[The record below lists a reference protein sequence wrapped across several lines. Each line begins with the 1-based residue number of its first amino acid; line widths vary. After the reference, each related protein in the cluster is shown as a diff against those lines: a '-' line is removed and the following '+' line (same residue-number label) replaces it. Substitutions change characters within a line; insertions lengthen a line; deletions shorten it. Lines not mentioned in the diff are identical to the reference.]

1 MIKLEQLL
9 SETQFKM
16 YKTYVYVE
24 FKEDTDITTIAQIVR
39 ALDKVAVVNNKSN
52 KEDERP
58 RGLLLVK
65 VVTVQPALE
74 TFQKLQQEA
83 MSTIPELTK
92 FQFSERHIEQVDL

>member
-1 MIKLEQLL
+1 MIQLEQLIA
-9 SETQFKM
+9 ETNFKM

-24 FKEDTDITTIAQIVR
+24 FIEDTDITTIAQIVR

-52 KEDERP
+52 KEDDRP

-65 VVTVQPALE
+65 VVTTQPALE
-74 TFQKLQQEA
+74 TFQALQQEA
-83 MSTIPELTK
+83 MSTIPELKK